1 MKKQILVT
9 GAGGF
14 IGGHLVKTLSK
25 NYTVRAID
33 KKPLTKWYQVHES
46 CENIVADL
54 TDYDVALAATKD
66 IDEIYHMACDMGGMG
81 FIEHNKTLCML
92 SIIPDT
98 NTLKAAHA
106 NNVKKFLFA
115 STACVY
121 PSYKQ
126 NTNTPDELIEGTEYP
141 ADPEDGYGWEKLF
154 MERMCRH
161 FSEDFGIET
170 RIVRYHNVY
179 GPIGT
184 WDGGR
189 EKAPAA
195 LCRKVIDALHTKTNR
210 IDIWGDGEQT
220 RSFLYIDDAVEGTI
234 RVMDNEHRSAF
245 NIGSDRMVSI
255 NQMIDIIENIAD
267 STVDRNY
274 IDGPLGV
281 RGRNSNNEKTKT
293 LLNWEP
299 RISLEEGLQQTYEW
313 IKTQYNKKHNI
324 DYVYYQKWDFSHL
337 FAQYDGSEGH
347 VVFEPWV
354 GGFNNIRM
362 SLELAVCIAYLTNR
376 ILVLPP
382 KYNMYLLRDTFGLE
396 DFFDVSD
403 LGIKTMS
410 FSQFCDNHNI
420 EHSYN
425 AAKIICAV
433 SAPHEN
439 DILNFTIDTPPDEF
453 IKGRKLADMVGL
465 SRCNPNIYFDRCL
478 LGNFYVKIY
487 SHMDSPIKQLIA
499 RHVHY
504 LPRLFD
510 IAKNAITYLKDK
522 QYYAIHIRRNDFQY
536 KHLFISAE
544 EIIENISEIVPENAT
559 LYIATDHHD
568 KTFFEPFFK
577 KYKVV
582 FYSDVTHAL
591 ENDIHYNYIP
601 IIEQII
607 CTRAIKFIG
616 NDLSTLSSYIYRMR
630 GYMSDIEDKNYYVN
644 THKYRET
651 DQTEFLYTE
660 NFGGNW
666 TREYKDA
673 WEF

>member
-1 MKKQILVT
+1 MKKILVT

-14 IGGHLVKTLSK
+14 IAGHLVKKLAK
-25 NYTVRAID
+25 NYIVRTVD
-33 KKPLTKWYQVHES
+33 KKPLNNWYQITDSV
-46 CENIVADL
+46 ENIVGDL
-54 TDYDVALAATKD
+54 TDYEVALQVTQD
-66 IDEIYHMACDMGGMG
+66 IDEVYHLACDMGGMG

-106 NNVKKFLFA
+106 NNARKFLFA
-115 STACVY
+115 STACIY
-121 PSYKQ
+121 PLYKQ

-195 LCRKVIDALHTKTNR
+195 LCRKVINALHTGTNS

-234 RVMDNEHRSAF
+234 RVMDSEYQSAF

-255 NQMIDIIENIAD
+255 NRMVNVIE
-267 STVDRNY
+267 SVSGTKVHRNY

-281 RGRNSNNEKTKT
+281 RGRNSNNQKTKT

-299 RISLEEGLQQTYEW
+299 RISLEDGLERTYKW
-313 IKTQYNKKHNI
+313 IETQYVKKHNT
-324 DYVYYQKWDFSHL
+324 DYMYYKKWEFSHL
-337 FAQYDGSEGH
+337 FETYNGADGH
-347 VVFEPWV
+347 VVFEPWE

-376 ILVLPP
+376 ILVFPP
-382 KYNMYLLRDTFGLE
+382 KYKMYLLRDIFGLE
-396 DFFDVSD
+396 DFFDTID
-403 LGIKTMS
+403 LGIKTIT
-410 FSQFCDNHNI
+410 FTEFCNSHNI
-420 EHSYN
+420 EHSYT
-425 AAKIICAV
+425 AAKSICAV
-433 SAPHEN
+433 SSPHEN
-439 DILNFTIDTPPDEF
+439 DILNFTVESPPIEF
-453 IKGRKLADMVGL
+453 TKGRNLADMVGL
-465 SRCNPNIYFDRCL
+465 SQCNPNIYFDRCL

-487 SHMDSPIKQLIA
+487 SHMGASIKQLIA

-504 LPRLFD
+504 LPSLFNS
-510 IAKNAITYLKDK
+510 AKNAIAHLKDN
-522 QYYAIHIRRNDFQY
+522 QYYAMHIRRNDFQY
-536 KHLFISAE
+536 KHLFINAE
-544 EIIENISEIVPENAT
+544 QILENIRDIVPEKAT
-559 LYIATDHHD
+559 LYIATDHQD
-568 KTFFEPFFK
+568 RTFFEPFFK
-577 KYKVV
+577 KYNVV
-582 FYSDVTHAL
+582 FYSDITHTL
-591 ENDIHYNYIP
+591 EKDIHYNYIP
-601 IIEQII
+601 IIEQLI

-616 NDLSTLSSYIYRMR
+616 NDLSTMSSYIYRLR
-630 GYMSDIEDKNYYVN
+630 GYMSDIEDKKYYIN
-644 THKYRET
+644 TCKYREK
-651 DQTEFLYTE
+651 DQVSFLDVE
-660 NFGGNW
+660 EFGGNW
-666 TREYKDA
+666 TREYKDV